1 MRIKVMA
8 CDGNS
13 DEKLDVKGLID
24 KMITDAES
32 YNYNSF

>member
-13 DEKLDVKGLID
+13 DEKLDVEGLNEIIKTIKGI
-24 KMITDAES
+24 K
-32 YNYNSF
+32 